1 MPCIEPW
8 RSVMV
13 RAFMPPDT
21 LSLNSPSD
29 IMTLEDFY
37 TALAL
42 AIDDVGS
49 DKETLL
55 LSKLALLLAHELNQP
70 QRAIALIEEAKAEA

>member
-13 RAFMPPDT
+13 RAFMHPDT

-70 QRAIALIEEAKAEA
+70 QRAIYLIEEAKAGA

>member
-1 MPCIEPW
+1 
-8 RSVMV
+8 
-13 RAFMPPDT
+13 MPPDT

-49 DKETLL
+49 DKETLM

-70 QRAIALIEEAKAEA
+70 QRAIALIEEAKAGA

>member
-1 MPCIEPW
+1 
-8 RSVMV
+8 
-13 RAFMPPDT
+13 MPPDT

-49 DKETLL
+49 DKETLM

>member
-1 MPCIEPW
+1 
-8 RSVMV
+8 
-13 RAFMPPDT
+13 MPPDT

-42 AIDDVGS
+42 ASDDVGS

-70 QRAIALIEEAKAEA
+70 ERAIALIEEAQAEG

>member
-1 MPCIEPW
+1 
-8 RSVMV
+8 
-13 RAFMPPDT
+13 MPPDT

-70 QRAIALIEEAKAEA
+70 QRAIDLIEEAKAGA

>member
-1 MPCIEPW
+1 
-8 RSVMV
+8 
-13 RAFMPPDT
+13 MPPDT

-49 DKETLL
+49 GKETLM

>member
-1 MPCIEPW
+1 MP
-8 RSVMV
+8 S
-13 RAFMPPDT
+13 DT

-49 DKETLL
+49 DKETLM

>member
-1 MPCIEPW
+1 
-8 RSVMV
+8 
-13 RAFMPPDT
+13 
-21 LSLNSPSD
+21 
-29 IMTLEDFY
+29 MTLEDFY

-70 QRAIALIEEAKAEA
+70 QRAIALIEEAKAGA